1 MGHKDGHI
9 FYVVQLRKKG
19 IGIKERERIVGS
31 LPLHERS
38 DIFLYAYCHIFLNGT
53 DCLILIKR
61 NVKMETEWVREE
73 SRMFHGI
80 KWEQKGHSQSL
91 Q

>member
-1 MGHKDGHI
+1 MGSYGLLL
-9 FYVVQLRKKG
+9 Q
-19 IGIKERERIVGS
+19 ERPDV
-31 LPLHERS
+31 
-38 DIFLYAYCHIFLNGT
+38 FLYAYCHIFLNGT

-80 KWEQKGHSQSL
+80 KWAQKESTHGVFNKML
-91 Q
+91 L